1 MAIFEYDGNANALYC
16 HLTDKPVKGTKCIGS
31 RVNVDYD
38 EDGEAVG
45 IEVLSPPGFS
55 VNMSAPLAVNT

>member
-1 MAIFEYDGNANALYC
+1 MAAPFEYDGNADALYYR
-16 HLTDKPVKGTKCIGS
+16 LSDRPVTGTASIGD

-38 EDGEAVG
+38 ADGEAVG

-55 VNMSAPLAVNT
+55 VQAQGS

>member
-1 MAIFEYDGNANALYC
+1 MAVFEYDGDADALYYR
-16 HLTDKPVKGTKCIGS
+16 LTDKPVKGTKCIGN

-45 IEVLSPPGFS
+45 IEVLNPPGFS
-55 VNMSAPLAVNT
+55 VQVAS